1 MKKPTK
7 KLKSNLTHKEHSA
20 MEELAN
26 RKDLVITNA
35 DKGGAVVIVD
45 TDRKKPIGNYLT
57 KPATNS

>member
-26 RKDLVITNA
+26 RKDLIITNA

>member
-1 MKKPTK
+1 MKKPIK

-26 RKDLVITNA
+26 RKDLIITNA